1 MDIGVKGGEL
11 KTSFG
16 AAERR
21 VGADGQEEPSGHS
34 AATKYLFQAV
44 MPTAGR
50 SPNLQFGL
58 TNFICRIDL
67 EGGNNTSSILLAN
80 AQQGRSLYLPTNF
93 WKSFFN
99 VLVSAV
105 RNRLRNPGY
114 EFGEICVYKLIVS
127 HLRRPM

>member
-67 EGGNNTSSILLAN
+67 EGGSNTSLFYSHTHSKADLFTCPLISGNLFLMFWCSCQESLDNVENMVSI
-80 AQQGRSLYLPTNF
+80 F
-93 WKSFFN
+93 
-99 VLVSAV
+99 V
-105 RNRLRNPGY
+105 
-114 EFGEICVYKLIVS
+114 
-127 HLRRPM
+127 